1 MPEDDVTKSED
12 KPAIAL
18 PAPNGAANHQ
28 VEPTRHVAASET
40 DSDAD
45 LLRLREAL
53 RRDLADQFASEAR
66 RRARHRRRLVL
77 LVGVPLLVALF
88 VALWVAWSRADQR
101 IDFYERESNRTGDG
115 IITDTLRTGSSLP
128 CPPSR

>member
-40 DSDAD
+40 DGDAD

-53 RRDLADQFASEAR
+53 RRDLAHQFASEAR
-66 RRARHRRRLVL
+66 RRARHRLRLVL

-88 VALWVAWSRADQR
+88 LALWVARSRA
-101 IDFYERESNRTGDG
+101 ISGSIVCERESNRTGYG
-115 IITDTLRTGSSLP
+115 IITDSPRTGSSPP
-128 CPPSR
+128 CPPIR

>member
-1 MPEDDVTKSED
+1 MTKSED

-18 PAPNGAANHQ
+18 PAPNGAADHH
-28 VEPTRHVAASET
+28 VEPTRHVAALET
-40 DSDAD
+40 DADAD

-53 RRDLADQFASEAR
+53 RRDLAHQFASEAR

-77 LVGVPLLVALF
+77 LVALPLLFAL
-88 VALWVAWSRADQR
+88 VLALWVARTRADQQ
-101 IDFYERESNRTGDG
+101 IDFYERKSNRTGDG
-115 IITDTLRTGSSLP
+115 IITDTPRTGSSPP

>member
-40 DSDAD
+40 DGDAD

-88 VALWVAWSRADQR
+88 VALWVARSRADQR